1 MEIGF
6 IYNLVKKVNT
16 HSMKIVAVKW
26 THILSKPLK
35 RQSQHMLSSSA
46 EMFEA
51 FLTKIV
57 VPDPMGL

>member
-1 MEIGF
+1 
-6 IYNLVKKVNT
+6 
-16 HSMKIVAVKW
+16 MKIVAVQL

-35 RQSQHMLSSSA
+35 RQSQHMISTSA

-57 VPDPMGL
+57 LPDQMGL